1 MSRPRR
7 LTTFGSLA
15 SAAIA
20 VGVLMP
26 GAAVAKERTVETATA
41 GTVTAELSYVKLRR
55 GRGEFRFDEF
65 VDFRV
70 RILRAGQVLY
80 DKPVGK
86 PCQEFCTPAES
97 ALTGKHVGL
106 RDLNGDGEPEAI
118 VDLFT
123 GGTSCCVLVFA
134 YGYDAA
140 ANVYRRARLDT
151 GGGFVVRDYG
161 GDGLVELVGD
171 DFRFRGLFT
180 CGACGSRPIRIWQY
194 GLTRFETATRE
205 FPAKI
210 RAHARR
216 MKRFYER
223 VRHRKDAPVFVKGA
237 LTPYTADLCLLDRC
251 GAGFRLVRLALRRGE
266 LDRRTAFDVSP
277 LGPAYLR
284 ALKRF
289 LRRTGYLR

>member
-15 SAAIA
+15 SAIA
-20 VGVLMP
+20 ALLLP
-26 GAAVAKERTVETATA
+26 GAAVAQERTVETASS
-41 GTVTAELSYVKLRR
+41 GVVSAELSYIKRTR
-55 GRGEFRFDEF
+55 GEGEFRFVEF
-65 VDFRV
+65 RDFRV
-70 RILRAGQVLY
+70 RILRGGQVLY
-80 DKPVGK
+80 ANAIGK
-86 PCQEFCTPAES
+86 PCEQFCSPTES

-106 RDLNGDGEPEAI
+106 RDLNGDGEPEAV

-123 GGTSCCVLVFA
+123 GGSSCCVLVFA

-140 ANVYRRARLDT
+140 ANLYRRARLDA

-161 GDGLVELVGD
+161 SDGRLELVGD

-180 CGACGSRPIRIWQY
+180 CGACGSRPIRI
-194 GLTRFETATRE
+194 GHHALTRFEVVTRE

-216 MKRFYER
+216 MKRIYER
-223 VRHRKDAPVFVKGA
+223 VRHRRDAPVFVKGA
-237 LTPYTADLCLLDRC
+237 LTPYAADLCLLDRC
-251 GAGFRLVRLALRRGE
+251 GAGFRLVRLAIRRGE
-266 LDRRTAFDVSP
+266 LNRRSEFDVSP
-277 LGPAYLR
+277 HGVAYLR

>member
-7 LTTFGSLA
+7 LTTFGWLA

-20 VGVLMP
+20 AGVLIP

-97 ALTGKHVGL
+97 ALTDKHVGL

-140 ANVYRRARLDT
+140 ANTYRRARLDT
-151 GGGFVVRDYG
+151 GGGFVARDLG
-161 GDGLVELVGD
+161 GDGVIELVGD

-180 CGACGSRPIRIWQY
+180 CGACGGRPIRIWQY
-194 GLTRFETATRE
+194 GLTRFEDATRSS
-205 FPAKI
+205 
-210 RAHARR
+210 RRRSAR
-216 MKRFYER
+216 
-223 VRHRKDAPVFVKGA
+223 
-237 LTPYTADLCLLDRC
+237 T
-251 GAGFRLVRLALRRGE
+251 RG
-266 LDRRTAFDVSP
+266 
-277 LGPAYLR
+277 G
-284 ALKRF
+284 
-289 LRRTGYLR
+289 